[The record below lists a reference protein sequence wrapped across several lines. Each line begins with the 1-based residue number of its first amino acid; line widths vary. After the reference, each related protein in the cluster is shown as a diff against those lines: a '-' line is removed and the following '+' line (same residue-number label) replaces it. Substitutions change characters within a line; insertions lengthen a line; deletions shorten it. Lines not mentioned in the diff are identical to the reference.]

1 MIDVNDLRKGA
12 AFELD
17 GDLFLVLEYS
27 HNKPGRGNAT
37 VRVKVRNLRTGSL
50 MEKTFTSGDRV
61 PDISVDNST
70 AQYLYHDGDF
80 YNFMDTSS
88 FEQFTLDEKMLE
100 DALPYLKENMEV
112 RLKSHN
118 GEPLGIEIPPSVDL
132 VVTESPVGIAGD
144 TAAGGGTKIVTMET
158 GLRVT
163 APLFIN
169 AGDTLRVDTRTGAY
183 LTRV

>member
-17 GDLFLVLEYS
+17 GDLYIVLEYS

-37 VRVKVRNLRTGSL
+37 VRVKVRNLRSGAL
-50 MEKTFTSGDRV
+50 MDKTFTSGDRV
-61 PDISVDNST
+61 EDISVDNST

-80 YNFMDTSS
+80 YNFMDTAS

-112 RLKSHN
+112 RLRSHN
-118 GEPLGIEIPPSVDL
+118 GEPLGIEIPPAVDL

-158 GLRVT
+158 GLKVLT
-163 APLFIN
+163 PLFIN
-169 AGDTLRVDTRTGAY
+169 AGDTIRVDTRSGTY
-183 LTRV
+183 VTRV